1 MNFDLFTGH
10 VPNAGLPANVCG
22 DGIDTLL
29 QDGSPS
35 TTFPLSKPT
44 PFSFGMCRMATS
56 ASAET
61 PSEEEHTSVSTSFFP
76 ILLLMP
82 LPLAAS
88 SWSLASPNI
97 L

>member
-1 MNFDLFTGH
+1 MRAYRPLCAADNF
-10 VPNAGLPANVCG
+10 A

-29 QDGSPS
+29 QDGPPS

-88 SWSLASPNI
+88 SRSLASPDI